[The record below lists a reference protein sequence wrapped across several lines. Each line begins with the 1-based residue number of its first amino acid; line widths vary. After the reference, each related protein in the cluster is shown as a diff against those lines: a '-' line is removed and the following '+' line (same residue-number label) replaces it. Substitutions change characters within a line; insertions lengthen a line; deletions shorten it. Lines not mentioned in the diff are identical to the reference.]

1 MSGFENPTN
10 YARIQKMYEMLVGP
24 LAKSARANKVTP
36 EQWAGMLRP
45 ISGLIAE
52 LTAQSDGQQEQ
63 AAAQSSPATPKQGQR
78 VILRDV
84 VDAADLV
91 DLCSIISL
99 CTNRLD
105 AAAYELKKA
114 EDNA

>member
-1 MSGFENPTN
+1 MSGFENQTN
-10 YARIQKMYEMLVGP
+10 FARINKMCEMLEGP
-24 LAKSARANKVTP
+24 MTKSALSNKATAA
-36 EQWAGMLRP
+36 QWVEMLRP
-45 ISGLIAE
+45 LSVLIAE
-52 LTAQSDGQQEQ
+52 LTGQEAGQQEQ
-63 AAAQSSPATPKQGQR
+63 VAAQSSPATPKQGQR

-99 CTNRLD
+99 CANRLD